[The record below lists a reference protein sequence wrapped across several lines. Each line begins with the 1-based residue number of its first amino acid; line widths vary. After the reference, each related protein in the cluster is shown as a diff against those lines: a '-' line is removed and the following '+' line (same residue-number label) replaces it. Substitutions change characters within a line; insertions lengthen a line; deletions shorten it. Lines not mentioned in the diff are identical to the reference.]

1 LINGDYTASSLN
13 FGYQGTSKP
22 QRILIAQISDTAG
35 LIKDGDTIMKR
46 PVLKNIC
53 WGNWLF
59 FIIVTFL
66 FIVSLLSACGTK
78 GGLVLPGKAS
88 NKAFNTNLQIINLK
102 NTYT

>member
-1 LINGDYTASSLN
+1 
-13 FGYQGTSKP
+13 
-22 QRILIAQISDTAG
+22 
-35 LIKDGDTIMKR
+35 MKR
-46 PVLKNIC
+46 PVLKDIC

-78 GGLVLPGKAS
+78 GALVLPDDESKPKIS
-88 NKAFNTNLQIINLK
+88 QQIINLK

>member
-1 LINGDYTASSLN
+1 V
-13 FGYQGTSKP
+13 
-22 QRILIAQISDTAG
+22 G
-35 LIKDGDTIMKR
+35 LIKDRDTVMKR

-66 FIVSLLSACGTK
+66 FMVSLLSACGTK
-78 GGLVLPGKAS
+78 GVLILPEKGS
-88 NKAFNTNLQIINLK
+88 NKALNTNLQIINLK